1 MLVILR
7 RVSAAICVLVAIS
20 GCAATMENKPK
31 PVVRMSDAVLERLN
45 TVARDAVTK
54 PGARARSGSRRKR
67 DIAFDAIY
75 HYDRD
80 HTRLFNRDIKV
91 LWRDFHN
98 NYIDNHEYHEAFTRV
113 FVNLGVVENR
123 SYRDARDRY
132 LLRLDGTYNLNEGST
147 ALLAQL
153 YSNRSYNTPV
163 IQTVAA
169 ADSSYN
175 NNFNRGDLS
184 VLDPLSIAR
193 SAELF
198 GLDVGALTE
207 AVALHEAHHDVLS
220 QVLTARKS
228 EIISPLLTQLSAC
241 TDNLVIFHHWREVD
255 EFLADGIQVMSSQ
268 AGLRYAATRI
278 VRAGPSLGFIKKP
291 TSGDDR
297 PQRKRP
303 HDAAALFIY
312 RLLLR
317 QEAENTNN
325 HNRLKINAVRD
336 SLLQE
341 HEPGE
346 AVSADWIRAVWLP
359 YVNSTFDP
367 ALERHIR
374 ERYRTAMQRMLDL
387 ILQSESDTQL
397 TSN

>member
-367 ALERHIR
+367 TLERHIR